1 MDMQMKDKTALVT
14 GGSKGIGLA
23 VAAALAAEGARVAVG
38 ARSTTPELK
47 ELMNEYDVE
56 HFAVDLADPR
66 GPERLVAAVA
76 ASYGALDVLVNNVGA
91 SEPAETSLGF
101 SDAQWQRI
109 FELNFFGVVR
119 TVRAAAPL
127 LAEGRD
133 PAVVNVASLNARLP
147 QGMIAPYSA
156 SKAALVNFGKALAE
170 ELAPQGVRVNAIL
183 PGPVRTP
190 LWTGP
195 GGFAHLFA
203 EQAGISAEEVMD
215 RLLPETMAISL
226 GRVAEPEEVADLVL
240 FLCSPRSGHITG
252 AEHVIGGGMLKSTG

>member
-1 MDMQMKDKTALVT
+1 MEMKDKTALVT

-23 VAAALAAEGARVAVG
+23 VVAALAQEGARVVVG
-38 ARSTTPELK
+38 ARGTTPELK

-66 GPERLVAAVA
+66 GPDRLVGAVA
-76 ASYGALDVLVNNVGA
+76 SSYGSLDVLVNNVGA
-91 SEPAETSLGF
+91 SEPAQSSLGF
-101 SDAQWQRI
+101 TDLQWQRI

-127 LAEGRD
+127 LAQGRE
-133 PAVVNVASLNARLP
+133 PAVVNVSSLNARLP

-156 SKAALVNFGKALAE
+156 SKAALVNFAKALSE
-170 ELAPQGVRVNAIL
+170 DLAPQGIRVNSIL

-190 LWTGP
+190 LWTDP
-195 GGFAHLFA
+195 DGFAHLLA
-203 EQAGISAEEVMD
+203 EQAAISAEEVMD
-215 RLLPETMAISL
+215 RLLPESMAISL

-240 FLCSPRSGHITG
+240 FLCSPRSSYITG
-252 AEHVIGGGMLKSTG
+252 AEHVIGGGMLKSTA